1 MELNFLKIM
10 LKYLKTYKVIIK
22 KLDNIIINSYN
33 ISKYYFSINKLN
45 HKNIR

>member
-10 LKYLKTYKVIIK
+10 LKYLKIYKVIIK

-33 ISKYYFSINKLN
+33 ISKYYFQLIN
-45 HKNIR
+45 